1 MKTTLFVVDD
11 DEMFQKIMRMTLLRY
26 KSFDNIVHFRD
37 TRSALQH
44 LLENKL
50 TPGKLPEAL
59 FVDLNLPVLNG
70 WAFLDEL
77 GEIYHTLSKKIN
89 VYIVTTSVN
98 RFDRL
103 KAEGYDFVKEFISKP
118 VYGDKLVAIYKSI
131 VEDELSSQIL

>member
-11 DEMFQKIMRMTLLRY
+11 DEMFQKIMRMTLLKY

-37 TRSALQH
+37 SRSALQH
-44 LLENKL
+44 LLEYKL
-50 TPGKLPEAL
+50 NPGKLPEAL
-59 FVDLNLPVLNG
+59 FVDLSLPVLNG

-77 GEIYHTLSKKIN
+77 GKIYHSLSKKIN

-103 KAEGYDFVKEFISKP
+103 KAESYDFVKEFISKP
-118 VYGDKLVAIYKSI
+118 VYGDKLVAIHQSI
-131 VEDELSSQIL
+131 VEDQLSSEVW